1 MVDMVSISVVKESNH
16 KKIET
21 TYFLVKIY
29 NRDNVYFEIKV
40 SGMQT
45 NTKKLRKI
53 LALMREEL
61 EMVYDLIRNI

>member
-1 MVDMVSISVVKESNH
+1 MVSISIIKESNH

-21 TYFLVKIY
+21 TYFSIKVY

-45 NTKKLRKI
+45 NTRKLRKVI
-53 LALMREEL
+53 SVMHEEL
-61 EMVYDLIRNI
+61 EMIYDILRGI

>member
-16 KKIET
+16 KKVET
-21 TYFLVKIY
+21 TYFLLKIY
-29 NRDNVYFEIKV
+29 SKDNVYFENKI

-53 LALMREEL
+53 LALMREEI
-61 EMVYDLIRNI
+61 EMIYDLIRNI

>member
-1 MVDMVSISVVKESNH
+1 MVSISITKESNH

-40 SGMQT
+40 GGMQT
-45 NTKKLRKI
+45 NTRKLRKI
-53 LALMREEL
+53 LALMREEI
-61 EMVYDLIRNI
+61 EMIYDLIRNI